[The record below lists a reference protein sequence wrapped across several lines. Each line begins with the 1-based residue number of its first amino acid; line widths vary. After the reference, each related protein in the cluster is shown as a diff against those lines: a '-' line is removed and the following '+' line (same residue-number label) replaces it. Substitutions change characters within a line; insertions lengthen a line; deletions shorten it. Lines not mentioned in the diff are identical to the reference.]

1 MSSYNLSVEIL
12 RKEKQD
18 PIEKCS
24 KSSRVK
30 KKNKQII
37 LEDRVSMTL
46 TETEILALV
55 WRTFVSYFFEIMML

>member
-55 WRTFVSYFFEIMML
+55 